1 MPRAP
6 KGDPTTSEY
15 WDDRVKSAQ
24 NEEDMIFIDGRRGA
38 FWERVRA
45 QLRVWRT
52 HHVLDVA
59 CGFGKFAAEFEPPY
73 YRGID
78 FSLEM
83 LKLARAKFPHHR
95 FSLKSAREE
104 PPEPA
109 DRAQYD
115 VIFEVNS
122 LRSLGMTAEDFIN
135 KYTPYARV
143 AVACLEA
150 DEFRIANIY
159 PKR

>member
-6 KGDPTTSEY
+6 QGDPTTPEY
-15 WDDRVKSAQ
+15 WDKRVKASKD
-24 NEEDMIFIDGRRGA
+24 EEDMIFLDGRRREY
-38 FWERVRA
+38 WDRVRRHL
-45 QLRVWRT
+45 QVWKSM
-52 HHVLDVA
+52 HVLDVA
-59 CGFGKFAAEFEPPY
+59 CGFGKFAECFEPPY

-83 LKLARAKFPHHR
+83 LKLAREKFPHHR

-109 DRAQYD
+109 DREKYD

-122 LRSLGMTAEDFIN
+122 LRSLGMTAEDFIH
-135 KYTPYARV
+135 KFRPYARI

-150 DEFRIANIY
+150 DRFTIENVY
-159 PKR
+159 PAA